1 MRIILRKYFILQNDA
16 LQYSLDVWTKI
27 HAGLAEHGFIFR
39 YPKGKEA
46 VTGYAYEPWHV
57 RYMGVDIAKKI
68 TDREITLEAYLGVA

>member
-27 HAGLAEHGFIFR
+27 HARLAEHGFIFR
-39 YPKGKEA
+39 YPKRKEA

-57 RYMGVDIAKKI
+57 RCMGVDIAKEI